1 MESKQKKRATMMT
14 DGVIWKQ
21 LIAFAI
27 PLLIG
32 NLLQQL
38 YNTVDSIVV
47 GRYIGSEA
55 LAAVSSSNSL
65 INLVI
70 GMFMGIAAGA
80 GVVISQYY
88 GARAEAKMQQ
98 AVHTSIALCAIGG
111 VILIVTGICFSPFIL
126 RMMGT
131 PEEVMVNSVVYFRIF
146 FSGSLFN
153 LTYNMSAGILRAVG
167 DSRRPLYYLCVS
179 SVLNIILDIAFVVVG
194 HMGVEGVA
202 LATIISQFVSMVLAL
217 GALSRS
223 DDIYRLDLKKLSL
236 TKSMVRMIMTQGL
249 PAGLQHSIISLSNVI
264 VQANVNSYGAMA
276 MAGFGSYL
284 KIDGFAQ
291 LPMQSFCLAATTFT
305 GQNIGAKRYD
315 RVKKGIV
322 ENMAICFSYVGCI
335 CLLLYMLAPQLVA
348 IFSQEPEV
356 VHYGS
361 LTIRLIIPFYAILP
375 IHQVLM
381 GTLRGAGKTFASMMI
396 SVGNMCV
403 LRMIYINLL
412 VPFFPSYEAV
422 MLCYPITWFGTV
434 LLDCLYTWKGNW
446 LPREESAVGAEIRQP

>member
-264 VQANVNSYGAMA
+264 V
-276 MAGFGSYL
+276 
-284 KIDGFAQ
+284 
-291 LPMQSFCLAATTFT
+291 
-305 GQNIGAKRYD
+305 
-315 RVKKGIV
+315 
-322 ENMAICFSYVGCI
+322 
-335 CLLLYMLAPQLVA
+335 
-348 IFSQEPEV
+348 
-356 VHYGS
+356 
-361 LTIRLIIPFYAILP
+361 
-375 IHQVLM
+375 
-381 GTLRGAGKTFASMMI
+381 
-396 SVGNMCV
+396 
-403 LRMIYINLL
+403 
-412 VPFFPSYEAV
+412 
-422 MLCYPITWFGTV
+422 
-434 LLDCLYTWKGNW
+434 
-446 LPREESAVGAEIRQP
+446 